1 MNIHLAAILVFCT
14 LTDSSVVAAVSLAQP
29 GYVMQES
36 QPQTDTPQAPAPQPQ
51 EPAQNTQPAGPAQ
64 EPSQP
69 SQETGAEKAGS
80 DKGAPE
86 QSPPAQVAPAP
97 TPTQEPQKAPPASAA
112 KKPTSTTKTAA
123 KKRRRR
129 KHVAANPES
138 APEKKVV
145 RNGGTADPQVQLA
158 PGVSNEQASRQRQST
173 TQLLG
178 ATDTN
183 LKQLASRQLSVTQQG
198 SVSQIRKYMEQAK
211 AAEDA
216 GDVQRAQN
224 LASKALMLSDDLVK
238 H

>member
-1 MNIHLAAILVFCT
+1 MNMDLAAILVFCA
-14 LTDSSVVAAVSLAQP
+14 LANSSVVAVVSLAQP
-29 GYVMQES
+29 HGVMQEN

-51 EPAQNTQPAGPAQ
+51 EPAQNAQPTSPAP

-69 SQETGAEKAGS
+69 SQETGGEKAGS
-80 DKGAPE
+80 DKSGPE
-86 QSPPAQVAPAP
+86 QSPPAQLAPAP
-97 TPTQEPQKAPPASAA
+97 APTQEPQKVPPAAAA
-112 KKPTSTTKTAA
+112 KKPTSATKTPA

-173 TQLLG
+173 TQLL
-178 ATDTN
+178 ATTDTN

-211 AAEDA
+211 AAQDA

>member
-1 MNIHLAAILVFCT
+1 MNIYLAAILGLWV
-14 LTDSSVVAAVSLAQP
+14 LTNSSVAAVVSPALP
-29 GYVMQES
+29 VGLMQES
-36 QPQTDTPQAPAPQPQ
+36 QPQPDTPQTPPPQ
-51 EPAQNTQPAGPAQ
+51 EPAPNTQPTSPAQ
-64 EPSQP
+64 EAPQP
-69 SQETGAEKAGS
+69 SQETGPEKAGPEKS
-80 DKGAPE
+80 GQE

-97 TPTQEPQKAPPASAA
+97 TPTQEPQKAPPAASA
-112 KKPTSTTKTAA
+112 KKPASTTKAAA
-123 KKRRRR
+123 KKRSRR
-129 KHVAANPES
+129 KHVAVKPDS

-173 TQLLG
+173 TQLL
-178 ATDTN
+178 ATTDTN
-183 LKQLASRQLSVTQQG
+183 LKQLASRQLSVTQQEG
-198 SVSQIRKYMEQAK
+198 VSQIRKYMEQAK